1 MTRENL
7 KLGRSGEELAK
18 EFLKKNGYKILAC
31 NYKDRLGEIDIVA
44 QEGEIICF
52 VEVKTRKG
60 LRFGLPEEA
69 VFNKKQK
76 KLSFAALKFLK
87 SNNLLDVNSR
97 FDVVS
102 VVLEAGLV
110 QIKLIKNAFEFD
122 LTH

>member
-1 MTRENL
+1 
-7 KLGRSGEELAK
+7 
-18 EFLKKNGYKILAC
+18 
-31 NYKDRLGEIDIVA
+31 LGEIDIVA

-69 VFNKKQK
+69 VFNIKQK